1 VAAADKPEDDARLVA
16 RVAEGDTVAYEA
28 LVDIHAAR
36 LTFFAARLLKDQAE
50 AEDVVQET
58 FVRLWQ
64 RANEYDERFRVTT
77 WLHRIAHHL
86 AVDRL
91 RKRGRND
98 ALDEDDELPAPD
110 SSPPSLYAHKERAEA
125 VRAALGALPERQA
138 AALTLVHIQ
147 GFTGGEAA
155 EVLGV
160 GPEALESLLSRGK
173 RRLRE
178 LLATIAENNS

>member
-1 VAAADKPEDDARLVA
+1 MAAEKSEDDGQLVA

-28 LVDIHAAR
+28 LVDRHAAK
-36 LTFFAARLLKDQAE
+36 LTYFAARLLRDQAE

-64 RANEYDERFRVTT
+64 RAHDYDDRFRVTT

-91 RKRGRND
+91 RKRGRSD
-98 ALDEDDELPAPD
+98 ALDDEDALALPE

-138 AALTLVHIQ
+138 AALTLVHMH
-147 GFTGGEAA
+147 GLTGSEAA

-160 GPEALESLLSRGK
+160 GAEALESLLARGK

-178 LLATIAENNS
+178 LLATISESNS